1 MQNASANCEGIKMK
15 ALILESD
22 TKLVDEIETWI
33 NSYRSKIELTKLTK
47 ESELFKQE
55 RYLGNY
61 SLLIL
66 NLKDPLDKK
75 MLRLIKQNTTAPILL
90 ILNKCMDYEVLKDIY
105 YNSYNDIIIKDFC
118 PQEMVF
124 RVYKLCELW
133 NENNFYISK
142 GNYFDFEKSIFVYD
156 NDVIKLGPKES
167 LMLKLLFMKKSNI
180 VSVDKIIEYI
190 YQNEVGVEERVRSLI
205 RQLRAKLPIPLI
217 KTIRSEG
224 YMISLKYLAD
234 SV

>member
-1 MQNASANCEGIKMK
+1 MK
-15 ALILESD
+15 ALILETD
-22 TKLVDEIETWI
+22 TVLVDEMETWI

-47 ESELFKQE
+47 ESELFKEEQN
-55 RYLGNY
+55 LGRY

-75 MLRLIKQNTTAPILL
+75 VLRLIRDNTTAPVLL
-90 ILNKCMDYEVLKDIY
+90 ILDKCIDYEILKDIY

-118 PQEMVF
+118 PQEMIF
-124 RVYKLCELW
+124 RIYKLCDLW

-142 GNYFDFEKSIFVYD
+142 SDYFDFEKSIFIYD

-167 LMLKLLFMKKSNI
+167 LLLKLLFIKKSNI

-217 KTIRSEG
+217 KTVRGEG
-224 YMISLKYLAD
+224 YMISLKYL
-234 SV
+234 VERV